1 MARLTKLRVHICPI
15 GYEIDRI
22 VESAKR
28 LSAER
33 VWLIV
38 EENSEKEKASDFITK
53 VESDLTESD
62 IEVRRKGVSRDDLFD
77 NLKGIKEIFVEEE
90 GNELR
95 VNVSAGSKIQ
105 AIAGMMACMIFKEY
119 SPIPYYVE
127 PKKYEKPSKSP
138 QSSGVKDIV
147 ELPEYT
153 IQKPEPDLIKA
164 LEIIQQNDRLN
175 KKTLALQ
182 AIEKNLIDSEND
194 PEDRKVTQGDYA
206 KLDHHIIKPLVEKWK
221 FIEVTQIGT
230 NHRITLTNIGK
241 DVCKFLI
248 YAKPKN

>member
-1 MARLTKLRVHICPI
+1 MTKLTKLRIHVCPI

-33 VWLIV
+33 VWLII
-38 EENSEKEKASDFITK
+38 ERNPSKEKASNFIAK
-53 VESDLTESD
+53 VESELEKSS
-62 IEVRRKGVSRDDLFD
+62 IVVKQKGVSRDDLFD
-77 NLKGIKEIFVEEE
+77 NLKGIKEIFAEED
-90 GNELR
+90 GNELY

-127 PKKYEKPSKSP
+127 PEKYEKPPESP

-153 IQKPEPDLIKA
+153 IQKPEPNLIEA
-164 LEIIQQNDRLN
+164 LETIQQNDGLN

-182 AIEKNLIDSEND
+182 AIKQNLIDSESN
-194 PEDRKVTQGDYA
+194 PEDEKVTQGDYA
-206 KLDHHIIKPLVEKWK
+206 KLDHHIIKPLEEKWK
-221 FIEVTQIGT
+221 FITVTQIGT
-230 NHRITLTNIGK
+230 NHRITLTNAGK
-241 DVCKFLI
+241 DVCKFL
-248 YAKPKN
+248 